1 MIEEATLH
9 FVESCESTNDLAIEA
24 GRKGAPHG
32 SACVTLHQTAGRGRR
47 GHTWQT
53 PQDNLA
59 LSIVLRPKIAS
70 HLFIVIPTLVSM
82 GVYDALQELGLGN
95 RVGIKWPND
104 IVATTALVDMS
115 AEFIAPVDR
124 PTYDRKLAG
133 ILVEAKVSEQGPF
146 AVAGIGLNMHAFN
159 EKDQGATRD
168 AKDPVAS
175 LQPISLEE
183 LGIKE
188 ISAMSL
194 ASLII
199 KHIISRVDAY
209 EEAVAQGRSAAGPM
223 APVLSEYFDMVPM
236 LGKYVVALT
245 PDGSPVQVATFGGID
260 TWGRAILVDESGSEK
275 SFSAEAVSLREV

>member
-1 MIEEATLH
+1 MTDEATLH
-9 FVESCESTNDLAIEA
+9 FVESCESTNDLAIDA
-24 GRKGAPHG
+24 GRAGATHG
-32 SACVTLHQTAGRGRR
+32 SACATLHQTAGRGRR

-59 LSIVLRPKIAS
+59 LSIVLRPKFAS

-104 IVATTALVDMS
+104 IVATTADVDMA

-133 ILVEAKVSEQGPF
+133 ILVEAKVSDQGPF
-146 AVAGIGLNMHAFN
+146 AVAGIGLNMHAFDA
-159 EKDQGATRD
+159 KSQGSVKD

-175 LQPISLEE
+175 LEPISLEE

-188 ISAMSL
+188 IPAMSL
-194 ASLII
+194 AALMI
-199 KHIISRVDAY
+199 KHIIARIDAY
-209 EEAVAQGRSAAGPM
+209 EAAVVQGRAAAGPM

-245 PDGSPVQVATFGGID
+245 PDGTPAQVATFGGID
-260 TWGRAILVDESGSEK
+260 TWGRAVLVDESGAEK